1 MDTITVNVEY
11 SHEFENFTG
20 QLVILHGRGASL
32 GLTVDDIN
40 HITSPWVQ
48 SLMIKMIED
57 KWTTGKVIGKVIF
70 TGFADR
76 NIEIKEMA

>member
-1 MDTITVNVEY
+1 
-11 SHEFENFTG
+11 
-20 QLVILHGRGASL
+20 LL
-32 GLTVDDIN
+32 LTVDDIN

-76 NIEIKEMA
+76 NIVIKEVA

>member
-1 MDTITVNVEY
+1 MDTITVNVEF
-11 SHEFENFTG
+11 SHKVNNLMG
-20 QLVILHGRGASL
+20 KNVILHRKGASL
-32 GLTVDDIN
+32 PLTVDDIN

-76 NIEIKEMA
+76 NIEIKEVA